1 MSSRSL
7 RVENIASRILL
18 LRGHKV
24 MLVVDLAD
32 LYGAPTRALVRAVK
46 RNCERFPPDFMFQL
60 TEQEVES
67 LKSQSGEGLGFAV
80 EGMAVAGDLWSY
92 PNESCSP
99 ELVAGRKLD
108 VDVLGVRRELEVCA
122 HLHR

>member
-32 LYGAPTRALVRAVK
+32 LHGVPTRALVQAVK
-46 RNCERFPPDFMFQL
+46 RNYPALITAVR
-60 TEQEVES
+60 
-67 LKSQSGEGLGFAV
+67 KS
-80 EGMAVAGDLWSY
+80 
-92 PNESCSP
+92 
-99 ELVAGRKLD
+99 
-108 VDVLGVRRELEVCA
+108 
-122 HLHR
+122 